1 MASANAGAFK
11 KGEKRPK
18 QGRPKGTPNKATQEF
33 RLTVQ
38 KLLDDNRGNVGKW
51 LTLVAEGA
59 GDVKPDPGKALDLM
73 AKLAEFA
80 APKLA
85 RHEHTGKDGGP
96 VVVSTTPA
104 DQRL

>member
-1 MASANAGAFK
+1 MTKSKVDASRRK
-11 KGEKRPK
+11 KTG
-18 QGRPKGTPNKATQEF
+18 GRTKGTPNRATQEF
-33 RLTVQ
+33 RITVQ